1 MPIDRDA
8 LLHWPIP
15 EVRHVYSQRD
25 SMLYALGLGFGA
37 NPVEPREL
45 DFVYEARLRALPM
58 MSVILGYPGLWI
70 ADPRTGVNWK
80 ALLHGEQGFTIFKQ
94 LPSAG
99 SVIGRTRVTDVIDKG
114 IEKGALVFSQRDVTD
129 EATGE
134 LLCSLRSTS
143 VLRAD
148 GGFGGP
154 SGPSPPAH
162 VLPQGEPHLVCDIAT
177 TPQSALIYRLSG
189 DYNPLHVDPE
199 VAKAA
204 KFPRPILHGLCTFGI
219 AGHAL
224 VRAVCGYREHR
235 LTSMHARFTAPVFPG
250 ETIRTEMWVD
260 GEQVSFRA
268 TALERQ
274 VIALNNGIARVS
286 LA

>member
-15 EVRHVYSQRD
+15 DVRHVYSQRD

-45 DFVYEARLRALPM
+45 DYVYEARLRALPM

-70 ADPRTGVNWK
+70 ADPRTGVDWK

-94 LPSAG
+94 LPPAG
-99 SVIGRTRVTDVIDKG
+99 SVIGRTRVTDVVDKG
-114 IEKGALVFSQRDVTD
+114 VEKGALVFSQRDVTD

-162 VLPQGEPHLVCDIAT
+162 VLPQGAPNLVCDIAT

-199 VAKAA
+199 IAKAA
-204 KFPRPILHGLCTFGI
+204 RFPRPILHGLCTFGI

-286 LA
+286 PA

>member
-1 MPIDRDA
+1 
-8 LLHWPIP
+8 
-15 EVRHVYSQRD
+15 
-25 SMLYALGLGFGA
+25 MLYALGLGFGA

-45 DFVYEARLRALPM
+45 DYVYEARLRALPM

-70 ADPRTGVNWK
+70 ADPRTGVDWK

-99 SVIGRTRVTDVIDKG
+99 SVIGRTRVTDVVDKG
-114 IEKGALVFSQRDVTD
+114 VEKGALVFSQRDVTD

-162 VLPQGEPHLVCDIAT
+162 VLPQGAPHLVCDIAT

-204 KFPRPILHGLCTFGI
+204 RFPRPILHGLCTFGI

-286 LA
+286 PA